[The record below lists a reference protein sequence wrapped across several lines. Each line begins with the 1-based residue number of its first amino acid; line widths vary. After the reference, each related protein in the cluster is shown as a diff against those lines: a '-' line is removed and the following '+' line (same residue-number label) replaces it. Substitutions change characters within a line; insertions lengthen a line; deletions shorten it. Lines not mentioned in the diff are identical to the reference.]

1 MVSKNPSKAQVRKAL
16 MRASN
21 TISNYVIAANSGV
34 AKGYYSQAE
43 FNKLFDMMMQLQKIA
58 GKMR

>member
-34 AKGYYSQAE
+34 AKGYYTQRE
-43 FNKLFDMMMQLQKIA
+43 FDKLYDMMVNLDKIA
-58 GKMR
+58 NKMR